1 MADLAT
7 LGVVVT
13 TKGVKEAERE
23 LKGLGKAG
31 ETAEKGV
38 KRVGPSIDSAAKAA
52 KRGAADIERSAKRI
66 GAALGAATLALATG
80 VALAVKSA
88 IDRADEISKAAQKI
102 GVTTEALSRLQ
113 FAAQLSDVSIEQLQ
127 QGIGF
132 LGRELDKNEPL
143 LNSLGVS
150 VRDAAGNFLKADEV
164 FRRVAGVFEDLPDGI
179 EKSRLAAELF
189 GARVGV
195 DLIPLLNQGTKGVA
209 ALESESDKLG
219 NTISAQTGR
228 AAEEFNDTLARVK
241 TQLNGVFLEVASR
254 VLPNLQTLATRLN
267 DPAFREG
274 FATIINGAADAAL
287 KVAELI
293 SELGNLTTFVSEELA
308 ARFGG
313 PNAQDTVRVEQRIQR
328 LKDTIKAIEG
338 QSVFSPLS
346 ILDASELIPSDLIS
360 QTSTVI
366 ERLQS
371 ELERE
376 ENKLKLG
383 LELNAQDVPKVQEAV
398 VEAVEADEDALER
411 LKRFYEEQERAAQAA
426 AAARKAAGDAARL
439 AAQNER
445 KLARILEQGLAAQQ
459 ELTASIQQ
467 GAADLSGPAA
477 QAARAYADEQIRL
490 VTIQEQLA
498 AAGLLDAEA
507 ERQLAIAREQNTAVY
522 ERRLKAI
529 SEQKTQTELLIA
541 DMEFELRL
549 MGLSNAEREREIA
562 LRYAGAE
569 ATDEQKKKIEELADS
584 LRRSREA
591 TAALDDFR
599 ASFEDSVASVLDG
612 SKSIK
617 DAFEDFAD
625 AIIAQLARI
634 VAQNLTA
641 SLFGER
647 GQLGGGSFG
656 GGLFDFFSRFLG
668 GGRAVGGP
676 VTGDRLYPVA
686 EKGQPEVLEM
696 YGRKYL
702 IPGGDG
708 EVTPLREGAGGGS
721 TVVNQV
727 IQVTG
732 TVDGRSAYQ
741 IQREAKMRL
750 DMVGGR

>member
-38 KRVGPSIDSAAKAA
+38 KRVGSSIDSAAKAA

-195 DLIPLLNQGTKGVA
+195 DLIPLLNRGTKGVA

-274 FATIINGAADAAL
+274 FATIINGAADATL

-293 SELGNLTTFVSEELA
+293 SELGNLTTFVGEELA

-338 QSVFSPLS
+338 QGVFSPLS

-398 VEAVEADEDALER
+398 VEAVEADGDALER
-411 LKRFYEEQERAAQAA
+411 LKKFYEEQEKAAQAA
-426 AAARKAAGDAARL
+426 AAARNAAAEAARL
-439 AAQNER
+439 AAQKER
-445 KLARILEQGLAAQQ
+445 ELARILEQGLAAQQ

-467 GAADLSGPAA
+467 GAADLAGPAA
-477 QAARAYADEQIRL
+477 QAARQYADEL
-490 VTIQEQLA
+490 LELALIQERLEA
-498 AAGLLDAEA
+498 ASLLTADAER
-507 ERQLAIAREQNTAVY
+507 ELAIAREQSA
-522 ERRLKAI
+522 ERYQRALKRIEDENPAKRI
-529 SEQKTQTELLIA
+529 LA
-541 DMEFELRL
+541 DLEFELEL
-549 MGLSNAEREREIA
+549 LGKTNLEREKAIALRIANTDAASAEGQAIAAALDEIDRKGREIA
-562 LRYAGAE
+562 
-569 ATDEQKKKIEELADS
+569 
-584 LRRSREA
+584 
-591 TAALDDFR
+591 ALDEFR
-599 ASFEDSVASVLDG
+599 ASFEDTVASVLDG

-617 DAFEDFAD
+617 DAFKDFAD

-634 VAQNLTA
+634 VAQNLTQQ
-641 SLFGER
+641 LFGGF
-647 GQLGGGSFG
+647 GQQGGGSAGNFLS
-656 GGLFDFFSRFLG
+656 GLFGAFFG

-676 VTGDRLYPVA
+676 VRPGQIYPVA
-686 EKGQPEVLEM
+686 EKGQPEVLKM

-732 TVDGRSAYQ
+732 TVDSRSAYQ

>member
-1 MADLAT
+1 
-7 LGVVVT
+7 
-13 TKGVKEAERE
+13 
-23 LKGLGKAG
+23 
-31 ETAEKGV
+31 
-38 KRVGPSIDSAAKAA
+38 
-52 KRGAADIERSAKRI
+52 
-66 GAALGAATLALATG
+66 
-80 VALAVKSA
+80 
-88 IDRADEISKAAQKI
+88 
-102 GVTTEALSRLQ
+102 
-113 FAAQLSDVSIEQLQ
+113 
-127 QGIGF
+127 
-132 LGRELDKNEPL
+132 
-143 LNSLGVS
+143 
-150 VRDAAGNFLKADEV
+150 
-164 FRRVAGVFEDLPDGI
+164 
-179 EKSRLAAELF
+179 
-189 GARVGV
+189 
-195 DLIPLLNQGTKGVA
+195 
-209 ALESESDKLG
+209 
-219 NTISAQTGR
+219 
-228 AAEEFNDTLARVK
+228 
-241 TQLNGVFLEVASR
+241 
-254 VLPNLQTLATRLN
+254 
-267 DPAFREG
+267 
-274 FATIINGAADAAL
+274 
-287 KVAELI
+287 
-293 SELGNLTTFVSEELA
+293 
-308 ARFGG
+308 
-313 PNAQDTVRVEQRIQR
+313 
-328 LKDTIKAIEG
+328 
-338 QSVFSPLS
+338 
-346 ILDASELIPSDLIS
+346 
-360 QTSTVI
+360 
-366 ERLQS
+366 

-398 VEAVEADEDALER
+398 VEAVEADGDALER
-411 LKRFYEEQERAAQAA
+411 LKKFYEEQENAAQAA

-445 KLARILEQGLAAQQ
+445 ELARILEQGLAAQQ
-459 ELTASIQQ
+459 ELTATIQQ
-467 GAADLSGPAA
+467 GAADLAGPAA

-641 SLFGER
+641 SLFGEQ
-647 GQLGGGSFG
+647 GQLGGGSLG

-668 GGRAVGGP
+668 RGRAVGGP

-727 IQVTG
+727 IQVT
-732 TVDGRSAYQ
+732 
-741 IQREAKMRL
+741 
-750 DMVGGR
+750 